1 MDSIRLVAN
10 APAKE
15 RTDTAEEG
23 RRTQVMLVME
33 ICTELDRQSNKI
45 ISNGEVK
52 EERKIQ
58 STSPYAGGE
67 RLFCAAEE
75 TIPYRD
81 AMQSLIRGT
90 CVAMT
95 SFLFWDSIRATV
107 LLLAAIMECKKSCS
121 RFNTG

>member
-67 RLFCAAEE
+67 RLFYLA
-75 TIPYRD
+75 
-81 AMQSLIRGT
+81 QLKKQFLIGT
-90 CVAMT
+90 P
-95 SFLFWDSIRATV
+95 
-107 LLLAAIMECKKSCS
+107 CS
-121 RFNTG
+121 H